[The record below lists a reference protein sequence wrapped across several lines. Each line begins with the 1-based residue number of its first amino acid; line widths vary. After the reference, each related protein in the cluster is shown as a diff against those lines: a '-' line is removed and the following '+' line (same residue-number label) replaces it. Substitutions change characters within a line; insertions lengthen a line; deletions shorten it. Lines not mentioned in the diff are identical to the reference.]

1 MKIVG
6 TVENIVFRNPENG
19 YTVLGLIY
27 NNKKLTAVGNLPE
40 VYEGQTLELDGEFVV
55 NKKFGE
61 QYKVT
66 DVKVVEPTTLP
77 AIEKYLSS
85 GLIYGVGPVTAK
97 RIVDEFKEDTLAIME
112 FNPVKLS
119 KVKGIS
125 KQKAI
130 EISNAYNEMK
140 GMQNA
145 IMFLQSHFISTNMA
159 IKIFNIYKERTIEVV
174 KNNPYQ
180 LIEDVDGIG
189 FATADKIAIK
199 LGIDPMGENRVKAG
213 LIYTLKTA
221 SEREGYTFLPKTM
234 LVQNCIEILGFSESE
249 TSLVERS
256 AEFLQIEGM
265 VKNFPYHGEDVC
277 MLTKYYF
284 QEKYIA
290 KKLYKL
296 SYNQFDERINF
307 IDSINHYQRLHKIQ
321 LNGEQTDAVLN
332 SLNKGVSIIT
342 GGPGTGKTT
351 IVRCILEMFKELHKK
366 VLICA
371 PTGRASKRLT
381 ESSGMEAKTIHRALE
396 MNPSEGEGYFHRNQ
410 DNPIDADVVVVDE
423 MSMVDATLFYHL
435 LKALRGTTRLVLV
448 GDKDQLPSV
457 GAGNVLRDLIESKKI
472 YTTHLVN
479 IYRQDNDSLIITN
492 AHLINSGK
500 MPIIDNTS
508 KDFFYEAGKDLVTN
522 SETIIDLVTT
532 RLPKYFGYKPNE
544 IQVLAPMKAGPC
556 GIDNLNKRLQ
566 QTINPYFQGLEVGS
580 EFTKFHIGDKIMQ
593 TVNNYEQTYVKY
605 EENGMMQEGTG
616 VFNGD
621 IGYVTKIEPDTHETT
636 IRFDD
641 GKICKY
647 AKTDLYQIV
656 LAYAIT
662 IHKSQGSEFDCVVIP
677 LVPGAPII
685 ITRNLLYT
693 AITRAKKA
701 VVLVGSKQILAR
713 MIHNNYTQ
721 KRYTMLKD
729 FLVDEFSQEN

>member
-6 TVENIVFRNPENG
+6 SVDNVVFRNEENG
-19 YTVLGLIY
+19 YTVVSICY
-27 NNKKLTAVGNLPE
+27 NNKRITAVGTLPE
-40 VYEGQTLELDGEFVV
+40 IYEGQNLELNGEFVV

-61 QYKVT
+61 QFKV
-66 DVKVVEPTTLP
+66 DEVKVVDPTTLP

-85 GLIYGVGPVTAK
+85 GLIYGIGPVTAK
-97 RIVDEFKEDTLAIME
+97 RIVDEFKEDTLAVLE
-112 FNPVKLS
+112 YNPTKLS
-119 KVKGIS
+119 RVKGIS
-125 KQKAI
+125 KQKAV

-140 GMQNA
+140 GMQNT
-145 IMFLQSHFISTNMA
+145 IMFLQSHYITTNMA
-159 IKIFNIYKERTIEVV
+159 IKIYNIYKDKTIEVV

-180 LIEDVDGIG
+180 LIEDIDGIG
-189 FATADKIAIK
+189 FATADKIAVK
-199 LGIDPMGENRVKAG
+199 LGIDPMGEDRIKAG
-213 LIYTLKTA
+213 LIYTLKLA
-221 SEREGYTFLPKTM
+221 SEREGHTYLPRENLLT
-234 LVQNCIEILGFSESE
+234 NCLEILSFSENE
-249 TSLVERS
+249 RGLVEKCID
-256 AEFLQIEGM
+256 FLQIEGM
-265 VKNFPYHGEDVC
+265 LKNFELKGEPICV
-277 MLTKYYF
+277 LTKFYF

-290 KKLYKL
+290 KKLCRL
-296 SYNQFDERINF
+296 SHNIYDEKFNFLDHINF
-307 IDSINHYQRLHKIQ
+307 YQRLHKIT
-321 LNGEQTDAVLN
+321 LNGEQTDAVLA
-332 SLNKGVSIIT
+332 SLTKGVSIIT

-351 IVRCILEMFKELHKK
+351 IVRCILEMFKEQNKK
-366 VLICA
+366 VLLCA

-396 MNPSEGEGYFHRNQ
+396 MNPGENEGYFHRNE
-410 DNPIDADVVVVDE
+410 DNPVDADVVIVDE
-423 MSMVDATLFYHL
+423 MSMVDTALFFHL
-435 LKALRGTTRLVLV
+435 LKAIRSSTRLIMV

-472 YTTHLVN
+472 HTTHLVN
-479 IYRQDNDSLIITN
+479 IYRQGNDSLIISN

-500 MPIIDNTS
+500 MPVIDNSS
-508 KDFFYEAGKDLVTN
+508 KDFFYEVGKDLESN
-522 SETIIDLVTT
+522 SETIIELVTT
-532 RLPKYFGYKPNE
+532 RLPKYFGYKPSE

-566 QTINPYFQGLEVGS
+566 ITINPYYSGLEVNT
-580 EFTKFHIGDKIMQ
+580 EFTKFHVGDKVMQ
-593 TVNNYEQTYVKY
+593 TVNNYDMTYTKQ
-605 EENGMMQEGTG
+605 ESNGTFQEGRG

-621 IGYVTKIEPDTHETT
+621 IGYITHIQPDTHEVT

-647 AKTDLYQIV
+647 AKTDLYQLT

-713 MIHNNYTQ
+713 MIHNNYTA
-721 KRYTMLKD
+721 KRYTMIKD
-729 FLVDEFSQEN
+729 NLTEEFKTNE

>member
-6 TVENIVFRNPENG
+6 SVENTVFRNAENG
-19 YTVLGLIY
+19 YSVISLLY
-27 NNKKLTAVGNLPE
+27 NNKKITIVGNAPE
-40 VYEGQTLELDGEFVV
+40 VYEGQTLEIEGEFVV

-61 QYKVT
+61 QFKI
-66 DVKVVEPTTLP
+66 DDIKVVEPTSLP

-85 GLIYGVGPVTAK
+85 GLIYGIGPATAK
-97 RIVDEFKEDTLAIME
+97 KIVDEFKSDTLAVLE
-112 FNPVKLS
+112 FSPMKLS
-119 KVKGIS
+119 KIRGIS

-130 EISNAYNEMK
+130 EISNNYNEMK
-140 GMQNA
+140 DMQSA
-145 IMFLQSHFISTNMA
+145 IMFLQSHFITTHMA
-159 IKIFNIYKERTIEVV
+159 IKIYNIYKDKTIEMV

-180 LIEDVDGIG
+180 LVQDVDGIG
-189 FATADKIAIK
+189 FTTADKIALK
-199 LGIDPMGENRVKAG
+199 LGVDMYGENRIKAG
-213 LIYTLKTA
+213 LVYTLKTA
-221 SEREGYTFLPKTM
+221 SEREGHTFLPREN
-234 LVQNCIEILGFSESE
+234 LVNNCIEILNFSEE
-249 TSLVERS
+249 DKPNVNKCID
-256 AEFLQIEGM
+256 FLQIEGG
-265 VKNFPYHGEDVC
+265 VKNFNYHGEEIC
-277 MLTKYYF
+277 MLTKFYF
-284 QEKYIA
+284 QELYSA

-296 SYNQFDERINF
+296 TFNKFDDKFNF
-307 IDSINHYQRLHKIQ
+307 IDNINFYQRLHKIV
-321 LNGEQTDAVLN
+321 LNGEQTDAVLAALTN
-332 SLNKGVSIIT
+332 GASIIT

-351 IVRCILEMFKELHKK
+351 IVRCILEMFKQQNKK
-366 VLICA
+366 VLLCA

-396 MNPSEGEGYFHRNQ
+396 VNPDGAEGIFHRNEN
-410 DNPIDADVVVVDE
+410 NPLDADVVIVDE
-423 MSMVDATLFYHL
+423 MSMVDVGLFYHL
-435 LKALRGTTRLVLV
+435 LKALKSTTRLIMV

-472 YTTHLVN
+472 HTTQLIN
-479 IYRQDNDSLIITN
+479 IYRQDNDSLIVSN

-500 MPIIDNTS
+500 MPIINNGS
-508 KDFFYEAGKDLVTN
+508 KDFFYEPGNDLIKN
-522 SETIIDLVTT
+522 SETIIDLVST
-532 RLPKYFGYKPNE
+532 RLPKYFGYKPEE

-566 QTINPYFQGLEVGS
+566 MTINPSYSGIELTS
-580 EFTKFHIGDKIMQ
+580 EFTKYHVGDKIMQ
-593 TVNNYEQTYVKY
+593 MVNNYDMEYTKY
-605 EENGMMQEGTG
+605 EENGATQKGSG

-621 IGYVTKIEPDTHETT
+621 IGYITRIEPDTHEVT

-641 GKICKY
+641 GKICTY
-647 AKTDLYQIV
+647 MSTDLYQIT

-701 VVLVGSKQILAR
+701 VVLIGSKQTLAR
-713 MIHNNYTQ
+713 MIHNNYTA

-729 FLVDEFSQEN
+729 FLLQEFNSQ